1 MDFEE
6 LTDFLIHLIKKQREE
21 DLWQIWLSKDIEKD
35 FIEFKKE
42 IEEANSNKRMSKEQ
56 EKANLEKANKILKG
70 L

>member
-1 MDFEE
+1 M
-6 LTDFLIHLIKKQREE
+6 HLIKKQREE

-70 L
+70 